1 MLEDID
7 GLLEEDTF
15 VNTFQNVHH
24 KKIIHGIQ
32 QLYIIGKFTLLLIP
46 LQSLK
51 IYFFLGLFDALP
63 IPQLFC
69 VLKQHLP
76 SVLYRKL
83 SKYVLTSTESL
94 KDHLSWSFF
103 KHHLD
108 KLDLEQCS
116 QKICAILKQTDLKES
131 MVKTFHICNN
141 LKGKTSIEPNHKNT
155 TQMIYKFLTYIYQRN
170 IIASLLKYILL
181 KPLLHKL
188 ETSLLIDEKRGI
200 FYLIHQRLSE
210 IIFESVLVAFNGS
223 NYDNYLICNSLS
235 LILTKLRQ
243 RMQIFKKGASIS
255 TIKIIIKHNFKN
267 FTNIT
272 EAPLTPLK
280 LLRTTKQ
287 WNMNL
292 YIKDVRNLIA
302 ANMSLDKVGQVFN
315 LKVSKLCFPYE
326 QATSIKKLKLCT
338 SLHPTN
344 EKFWHDSFS
353 GKSVPIE
360 TRLHAQTIFNI
371 KKFENLYEYSTY
383 YLIQDC
389 VLLHSFL
396 LTFFRTNL
404 NDSVNIF
411 LRKIYSQSNLA
422 FQQFFII
429 EPSRQ
434 IDKVL
439 APKKINNTFYN
450 YIIKQGVTG
459 GLCTSFVHGKIDQN
473 TIINEH
479 LNYITNPNLNPVS
492 WPNFANFSSWDK
504 IFHSNPIGINT
515 IDIRSLYP
523 SATLKKMPVNSPIF
537 YSQFIKEDF
546 DLVKNTNFN
555 TIDIHNYCSNV
566 RTQGNFQTD
575 YFRLL
580 SKPPRFHNEFHAINF
595 YLNTLPK
602 DIVIIRFQTS
612 FTALGQLVFVKYPID
627 GFLCFKKNPSD
638 KIMYIKLIQYQ
649 SVFYHGHKD
658 TCGIPNS
665 EEQIK
670 LTSKSKIIKNDI
682 QSLYTHFKS
691 HFNLAHLSI
700 EYIEIFDCDFIC
712 HKIPKIKP
720 FMFPYKKNYTYQ
732 SFLDN
737 ILQKKLTGFLIIK
750 DLEIKTE
757 NKNPIIGFIIQKVEY
772 QQKHLSEYT
781 QRLLQHFTP
790 SPRVVALHKNQ
801 SFMVITTEYFVWL
814 HKHFGFEH
822 TPDIYHA
829 LLFQLD
835 TYLKPTIEAK
845 LSIRKELKER
855 IKHEHNT
862 DIKRTFEVK
871 AELIKLM
878 LNSCYGF
885 TLCNL
890 TSTKFT
896 LFENRTSC
904 PKHKKKLN
912 RLKSCIQL
920 DNNVYLVELEKVIK
934 EPFETMLGHVGCNIL
949 GESKKILLKRLY
961 FLLKYLNPTKAQL
974 LYMDTDSAHFLV
986 KHKLFADNV
995 DANLRSKFTLEYDKH
1010 FDSGRKISG
1019 IWVQEGFFERAN
1031 YIGEKSY
1038 LLSNSNNDNY
1048 LTHMKGLNSQ
1058 FQEQFYK
1065 YNIDHIKNPYISY
1078 NMFYKSPDF
1087 LIFKTYMNKNL
1098 FTNYV
1103 PIKRYFVCAAGSL
1116 PLKLY

>member
-1 MLEDID
+1 MLKRIE
-7 GLLEEDTF
+7 
-15 VNTFQNVHH
+15 V
-24 KKIIHGIQ
+24 
-32 QLYIIGKFTLLLIP
+32 
-46 LQSLK
+46 
-51 IYFFLGLFDALP
+51 
-63 IPQLFC
+63 
-69 VLKQHLP
+69 
-76 SVLYRKL
+76 
-83 SKYVLTSTESL
+83 
-94 KDHLSWSFF
+94 
-103 KHHLD
+103 
-108 KLDLEQCS
+108 
-116 QKICAILKQTDLKES
+116 KES

-141 LKGKTSIEPNHKNT
+141 LKGKNSIEPNHKNT

-170 IIASLLKYILL
+170 ILASLIKYILL
-181 KPLLHKL
+181 KPLLVKL
-188 ETSLLIDEKRGI
+188 ESSQLINEKKGI
-200 FYLIHQRLSE
+200 FYLIYIRLSE

-223 NYDNYLICNSLS
+223 NYDNYLICNSLF

-243 RMQIFKKGASIS
+243 KMQAFKKGAAIS
-255 TIKIIIKHNFKN
+255 TVKIKIKHNLKQFP
-267 FTNIT
+267 NIIT
-272 EAPLTPLK
+272 APLTSPK
-280 LLRTTKQ
+280 LLQSTKQ
-287 WNMNL
+287 WTMNL
-292 YIKDVRNLIA
+292 YIKDIRNLVA

-326 QATSIKKLKLCT
+326 QATSIKKLKSCT
-338 SLHPTN
+338 SLHPTD
-344 EKFWHDSFS
+344 EQFWHDSFS
-353 GKSVPIE
+353 GKTVPLE
-360 TRLHAQTIFNI
+360 TRLHAQTIFNM
-371 KKFENLYEYSTY
+371 KKFVNLYEYSTY

-389 VLLHSFL
+389 LLLHSFL

-422 FQQFFII
+422 YQQFFII

-434 IDKVL
+434 IDKIL

-450 YIIKQGVTG
+450 YILKQGVTG

-479 LNYITNPNLNPVS
+479 LNYVDKPNLNPES
-492 WPNFANFSSWDK
+492 WPNFANFSSWNK
-504 IFHSNPIGINT
+504 EFKSNPVGINT

-523 SATLKKMPVNSPIF
+523 SALLKKMPVNSPLF
-537 YSQFIKEDF
+537 YSRFINEDF
-546 DLVKNTNFN
+546 NSIKNTNFN

-595 YLNTLPK
+595 YLNTLPNN
-602 DIVIIRFQTS
+602 IVVLRFQSS
-612 FTALGQLVFVKYPID
+612 FTALGQLVFVQYPID
-627 GFLCFKKNPSD
+627 GFLCFKRNPTD
-638 KIMYIKLIQYQ
+638 KTIYIKLIQYQ

-658 TCGIPNS
+658 TCAIQNS
-665 EEQIK
+665 DEQIK
-670 LTSKSKIIKNDI
+670 LANKSKNVKNEILALCD
-682 QSLYTHFKS
+682 HFKA
-691 HFNLAHLSI
+691 HFDLEHLSI

-712 HKIPKIKP
+712 HQIPKFKP

-732 SFLDN
+732 SFLDG
-737 ILQKKLTGFLIIK
+737 ILQKKLTGFLVVK
-750 DLEIKTE
+750 DLEIKAD
-757 NKNPIIGFIIQKVEY
+757 NKNPIMGFIIQKVEY
-772 QQKHLSEYT
+772 QKKYLSEYT
-781 QRLLQHFTP
+781 QNLLQHFTTT
-790 SPRVVALHKNQ
+790 PRVVALHK
-801 SFMVITTEYFVWL
+801 SHSYMVISTEYFVWL

-835 TYLKPTIEAK
+835 TYLKPTIQAK
-845 LSIRKELKER
+845 LSIRKDLKER
-855 IKHEHNT
+855 IKQEQNT
-862 DIKRTFEVK
+862 DLKKIYEVK
-871 AELIKLM
+871 AELLKLM

-904 PKHKKKLN
+904 PKHKNKLDK
-912 RLKSCIQL
+912 LKSCIQL
-920 DNNVYLVELEKVIK
+920 DTNVYIVELKKVIK
-934 EPFETMLGHVGCNIL
+934 EPFETMLGQSGCNTL
-949 GESKKILLKRLY
+949 NESKKILLKRLY
-961 FLLKYLNPTKAQL
+961 FLLKYLNPTQAQL

-995 DANLRSKFTLEYDKH
+995 DANLRHKFNLEYDKH
-1010 FDSGRKISG
+1010 FDSGQKISG
-1019 IWVQEGFFERAN
+1019 IWVQEGFFQQAN

-1038 LLSNSNNDNY
+1038 LLSNLNDDNH

-1065 YNIDHIKNPYISY
+1065 YKIDHTKNPYISY